1 MISVVIPTHNRPEE
15 LKRAIKSVFNQT
27 KLPQELIVVDDASRE
42 RLNMDIFSNAPL
54 NLICNLITIEHSN
67 GGNHARNIGIDN
79 ANGDYIALLDD
90 DDIFEINKIE
100 LISTSILE
108 NPNVDVFYHKANIFM
123 VNENYTY
130 TTKPEFVKNDI
141 LFLNKLLIKNIIGG
155 TPMVIFK
162 KEGFI
167 KSGKFHIN
175 IPALQDYELWL
186 RFAKNGLSF
195 MYIDQLLTTCF
206 YTTKNNSISK
216 SINAHNL
223 AIEYIEKLYRNEY
236 DNFSVESKKEHKY
249 WKARVLIHKYLLN
262 EQKYIAIAVAIYN
275 FRKSWDLRVL
285 GFGLVILFGK
295 KIIKFLKKNSL

>member
-27 KLPQELIVVDDASRE
+27 KLPHELIVVDDASQK
-42 RLNMDIFSNAPL
+42 RLNIDIFSNAPPNL
-54 NLICNLITIEHSN
+54 NCNLITIDNSN

-79 ANGDYIALLDD
+79 AHGDYIALLDD

-100 LISTSILE
+100 LISTIILK
-108 NPNVDVFYHKANIFM
+108 NPNVDVLYHKANIFM

-130 TTKPEFVKNDI
+130 TTKPEFEKYDI
-141 LFLNKLLIKNIIGG
+141 YLLNKLLIKNIIGG

-162 KEGFI
+162 KQSFI
-167 KSGKFHIN
+167 KSGKFDVD
-175 IPALQDYELWL
+175 IPALQDWELWL

-195 MYIDQLLTTCF
+195 LYIDQLLTTCF

-216 SINAHNL
+216 SINAHNF
-223 AIEYIEKLYRNEY
+223 AIKYIENLYKKEY
-236 DNFSVESKKEHKY
+236 DNFSIESKKEHEY

-262 EQKYIAIAVAIYN
+262 EQKYVAIDFAIYN
-275 FRKSWDLRVL
+275 FRKSWDLRFL
-285 GFGLVILFGK
+285 GFVLVILSGK
-295 KIIKFLKKNSL
+295 KIIKFLKKSRL